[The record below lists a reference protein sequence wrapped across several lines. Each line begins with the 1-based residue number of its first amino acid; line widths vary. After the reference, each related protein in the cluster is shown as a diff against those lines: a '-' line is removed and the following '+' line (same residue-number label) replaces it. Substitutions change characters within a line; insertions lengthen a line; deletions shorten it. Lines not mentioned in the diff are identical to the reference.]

1 MGFYFYGRYIN
12 TDANDKK
19 VEHDMYAAIMY
30 FQSSNDYT
38 GYEKWENDFE
48 EFFNYFVLTSEQKYH
63 YAQMKLVG
71 HAYW

>member
-48 EFFNYFVLTSEQKYH
+48 EFF
-63 YAQMKLVG
+63 
-71 HAYW
+71 